1 LCSYLVEFVVMLHDI
16 KNIFHLII
24 IFQCLFFSFYLL
36 AQKHKRRL
44 SNLILVAFLLSKAVT
59 EIGGVLVHFQALKNL
74 AIVNFP
80 HIFYIEYPFSYAYV
94 PFLFLYIFSF
104 TKKDFKF
111 RKVYLL
117 HFIPFLF
124 FLVLI
129 TLKFHIKSA
138 DSLRTILQTDSLFS
152 LMESRVFDFVQYVQF
167 FVYAVAS
174 LIILRNYRMKIK
186 NVFSTIEHINLSWLN
201 FVVFGFISWKSLRFI
216 NYILWITT
224 ESSIVMYLYIAAEI
238 IFLIFVSL
246 MFLKG
251 LRQPVILTGYEDN
264 QYKQKYEKTSLSKAM
279 KETYKNKLLQYME
292 NQKLYLDS
300 TLCINE
306 LAEKVSIPPHHL
318 SQVINTCFNQN
329 FYDFI
334 NSFRINESKRLLSE
348 QDSVKKTVLEIL
360 YATGFNSKS
369 VFNTA
374 FKKHTG
380 MTPTQFKKLRN
391 S

>member
-1 LCSYLVEFVVMLHDI
+1 MLHDI

-36 AQKHKRRL
+36 TQKHKRRL
-44 SNLILVAFLLSKAVT
+44 SNLILAGFLLSKAVT

-74 AIVNFP
+74 AIFNLP
-80 HIFYIEYPFSYAYV
+80 HIFYIEYPFGYVYV

-124 FLVLI
+124 FLVMI
-129 TLKFHIKSA
+129 ILKFHIKSA
-138 DSLRTILQTDSLFS
+138 DSLRQILQTDSLFS
-152 LMESRVFDFVQYVQF
+152 LMESRVFEFFHYVQSF
-167 FVYAVAS
+167 GYAIAS
-174 LIILRNYRMKIK
+174 LIILRNYRIKIK

-201 FVVFGFISWKSLRFI
+201 FVVFGFISWKLLRFL
-216 NYILWITT
+216 NYILWIAT
-224 ESSIVMYLYIAAEI
+224 ESSIVIYLYIVAEI
-238 IFLIFVSL
+238 VFLVFVSL

-251 LRQPVILTGYEDN
+251 LRQPVILTGYEEN
-264 QYKQKYEKTSLSKAM
+264 QYKRKYKKTLLSEEM
-279 KETYKNKLLQYME
+279 KENYKNKLLQYME
-292 NQKLYLDS
+292 NQKFYLDS
-300 TLCINE
+300 SLCIND
-306 LAEKVSIPPHHL
+306 LAEKVSIPSHNL

-329 FYDFI
+329 FFDFI
-334 NSFRINESKRLLSE
+334 NSYRINESKRLLSE
-348 QDSVKKTVLEIL
+348 QDSAKKTVLEIL
-360 YATGFNSKS
+360 YETGFNSKS

-380 MTPTQFKKLRN
+380 MTPTQFRKLQN

>member
-1 LCSYLVEFVVMLHDI
+1 MLHDI

-24 IFQCLFFSFYLL
+24 IFQCLFFSVYLL
-36 AQKHKRRL
+36 TQKHKRRL
-44 SNLILVAFLLSKAVT
+44 SNLILAGFLLSKALT

-74 AIVNFP
+74 AIVNLP
-80 HIFYIEYPFSYAYV
+80 HIFYIEYPFHYVYV

-104 TKKDFKF
+104 TKEDFKF

-124 FLVLI
+124 FLVMI
-129 TLKFHIKSA
+129 ILKFHIKSA
-138 DSLRTILQTDSLFS
+138 ESLRQILQTDSLFS
-152 LMESRVFDFVQYVQF
+152 LMESRVFEFFHYVQSF
-167 FVYAVAS
+167 GYAIAS
-174 LIILRNYRMKIK
+174 LIILRNYRIKIK

-201 FVVFGFISWKSLRFI
+201 FVVFGFISWKSLRFL

-238 IFLIFVSL
+238 VFLIFVSL

-251 LRQPVILTGYEDN
+251 LRQPMILTGYEEN
-264 QYKQKYEKTSLSKAM
+264 QYKRKYKKTSLSEEI
-279 KETYKNKLLQYME
+279 KENYKNKLLQYME

-300 TLCINE
+300 SLCIND
-306 LAEKVSIPPHHL
+306 LAKKVSIPPHNL

-329 FYDFI
+329 FFDFI
-334 NSFRINESKRLLSE
+334 NSYRINESKRLLSE
-348 QDSVKKTVLEIL
+348 QDSAKKTVLEIL
-360 YATGFNSKS
+360 YETGFNSKS

-380 MTPTQFKKLRN
+380 MTPTQFRKLQN

>member
-1 LCSYLVEFVVMLHDI
+1 MLHDT
-16 KNIFHLII
+16 KNILHLII

-36 AQKHKRRL
+36 TQKHKRQP
-44 SNLILVAFLLSKAVT
+44 SNLILAGFLLSKAVT
-59 EIGGVLVHFQALKNL
+59 EVGGVLVHFQALKNL
-74 AIVNFP
+74 AIVNLP
-80 HIFYIEYPFSYAYV
+80 HIFYIEYPFYYIYV

-104 TKKDFKF
+104 TTKDFKF

-117 HFIPFLF
+117 HLIPFLF
-124 FLVLI
+124 FLVMI
-129 TLKFHIKSA
+129 ILKFHIKSA
-138 DSLRTILQTDSLFS
+138 DSLREILQTDSLFS
-152 LMESRVFDFVQYVQF
+152 LMESRIFDFFHYLQF
-167 FVYAVAS
+167 FGYAVAS
-174 LIILRNYRMKIK
+174 LIILRNYRIKIK

-201 FVVFGFISWKSLRFI
+201 FVVFGFISWKLLRFL

-224 ESSIVMYLYIAAEI
+224 ESSIVMYLYIVAEI

-251 LRQPVILTGYEDN
+251 LRQPVILTGYEEN
-264 QYKQKYEKTSLSKAM
+264 QYKRKYKKTSLSEAM
-279 KETYKNKLLQYME
+279 KENYKNNLLQYME
-292 NQKLYLDS
+292 KQKLYLDS
-300 TLCINE
+300 SLYINE

-318 SQVINTCFNQN
+318 SQVINTCFDQN
-329 FYDFI
+329 FFDFI

-348 QDSVKKTVLEIL
+348 QNSVKKTVLEIL

>member
-1 LCSYLVEFVVMLHDI
+1 
-16 KNIFHLII
+16 
-24 IFQCLFFSFYLL
+24 
-36 AQKHKRRL
+36 
-44 SNLILVAFLLSKAVT
+44 LLSKAVT
-59 EIGGVLVHFQALKNL
+59 EIGGVLSHFQALKNL

-124 FLVLI
+124 FLVMI
-129 TLKFHIKSA
+129 ILKFHIKSA

-152 LMESRVFDFVQYVQF
+152 LMESRVFDFFHYLQF
-167 FVYAVAS
+167 FCYAIAS
-174 LIILRNYRMKIK
+174 LIILRNYRIKIK

-201 FVVFGFISWKSLRFI
+201 FVVFGFISWKSLRFL

-224 ESSIVMYLYIAAEI
+224 ESSIVIYLYIVAEI
-238 IFLIFVSL
+238 VFLIFVSL

-300 TLCINE
+300 SLCIND

-318 SQVINTCFNQN
+318 SQVINTCFDQN
-329 FYDFI
+329 FFDFI

-360 YATGFNSKS
+360 YETGFNSKS

-380 MTPTQFKKLRN
+380 MTPTQFKNLQN